1 VAYGPGRQGHTF
13 ARLVGAGTPGH
24 LAAKAWILGAKLKAL
39 AVTTTQRMAS
49 LPQVPT
55 VAEADN
61 LAAPKN
67 SPAEFAS
74 YMRAEASKFDKLI
87 KDAGIKIDP

>member
-1 VAYGPGRQGHTF
+1 
-13 ARLVGAGTPGH
+13 
-24 LAAKAWILGAKLKAL
+24 LAAEALILGGKLKAL

-61 LAAPKN
+61 LAVPK
-67 SPAEFAS
+67 STPTEFAS
-74 YMRAEASKFDKLI
+74 YVRAEASKSDKLV
-87 KDAGIKIDP
+87 KDAGIKVDP